1 MIEYFCEF
9 CNYITNNHSH
19 IKRHKKTKKHL
30 KNKES
35 YEESNPNLHTNSLF
49 SHTNPTQLHTNPTQI
64 KKITK
69 NVKKPYFCENC
80 NKKFGRKDSLKRH
93 QERYCKNDKKITV
106 IEIQENNSDTEK
118 LKEEIKKELLNEI
131 GNFVSNE
138 KINNM
143 NNFANCNN
151 TYTININNYGEENL
165 DMLHGKIQYEIL
177 QMPFTAIPQMI
188 SNIHFNKNYPENNN
202 IRILNKRDNKI
213 QIRENNKWKYVSKEN
228 AIRNLIEDKNT
239 QMEEIYKKN
248 MDKLNLRYKER
259 FHKFKQKFDL
269 EDETLWNDIMKDT
282 ELVFWNNT

>member
-19 IKRHKKTKKHL
+19 IKRHKKTKKHQ

-35 YEESNPNLHTNSLF
+35 YEESDPNLHTNSLF

-64 KKITK
+64 QKITK
-69 NVKKPYFCENC
+69 NAKKQFFCEKC
-80 NKKFGRKDSLKRH
+80 NKNFGRKDSLKRH
-93 QERYCKNDKKITV
+93 QQRYCKNAEKITA

-118 LKEEIKKELLNEI
+118 LKEKIKKELLNEME
-131 GNFVSNE
+131 NFVSNG

-165 DMLHGKIQYEIL
+165 EMLKGKIQYDIL

-213 QIRENNKWKYVSKEN
+213 EIRENNRWKYVNKEN
-228 AIRNLIEDKNT
+228 ALINLIEDKNT

-248 MDKLNLRYKER
+248 MDKLNQRYKER

-282 ELVFWNNT
+282 ELVFWNNM